1 MATAFFLSSVQ
12 AGDPEDTGAI
22 TFVSLIQL
30 LSKHQ
35 LYISESGLIA
45 RYGKTKGSDAR
56 NRNLTFADR
65 LQDFLSNHATFIL
78 WFLVYL
84 ALNLVLF
91 AAGVGTYSMDTTIRH
106 TWKMWAYGTGPALS
120 MNTVLVLL
128 PTLLGMIHAMR
139 GTRWTNIVSY

>member
-1 MATAFFLSSVQ
+1 MFFLSTQ
-12 AGDPEDTGAI
+12 AGDPDDTGAI

-45 RYGKTKGSDAR
+45 RYGKTKGSDTQT
-56 NRNLTFADR
+56 RNLTFSDK
-65 LQDFLSNHATFIL
+65 LQNFLSEHATFTL

-84 ALNLVLF
+84 ALNLVIF
-91 AAGVGTYSMDTTIRH
+91 AAGVGSYSTNVKYRDTWR
-106 TWKMWAYGTGPALS
+106 MWAYGTGPVLS

-128 PTLLGMIHAMR
+128 PTLFGMIHSMR
-139 GTRWTNIVSY
+139 GTRWMNIVSL